1 MPNHLL
7 RKFIAFTIIWLL
19 FALLFV
25 GITLSITWRLEDRG
39 MAINEAGSLRKQS
52 YLMVALVQAGDSK
65 NLPKAINEFESKMQ
79 DLARLKHGSL
89 GSEIQNQYLQQLNT
103 VQAGFVSFKT
113 QILAAQNDSSVPPDL
128 LLETQAF
135 VNNINELVKS
145 IEYENTR
152 SIQNMRKAQFLL
164 MFMMVIT
171 ALMALLL
178 LNQFLIKPML
188 GLQEGI
194 SRLKEQLFDTQTH
207 SVSGPER
214 YDVGS
219 EFNRITAHL
228 QADNQAISTQLHRK
242 EEVIYQMNQRVVA
255 FSGIS
260 QDLVLATLNQQWI
273 EQWLMQVLSGLS
285 QTSGSVR
292 ILAMDGSG
300 MRWVSHVNIG
310 EELKEDASY
319 FQRLYQQ
326 SPHANPSNEAKSD
339 ELNYRIVEVDSNEE
353 KVFPIQYQQT
363 VHGWLTL
370 FPAVGTAICQQEEWL
385 INNACVQLAMK
396 LEIEA

>member
-65 NLPKAINEFESKMQ
+65 NLPKAINEFELKMQ

-113 QILAAQNDSSVPPDL
+113 QILAAQDDRSVPPDL

-178 LNQFLIKPML
+178 LNQFLIKPMI

-194 SRLKEQLFDTQTH
+194 SRLKEQVFDTQTH
-207 SVSGPER
+207 SASEPER
-214 YDVGS
+214 YDLGS

-228 QADNQAISTQLHRK
+228 QADN
-242 EEVIYQMNQRVVA
+242 
-255 FSGIS
+255 
-260 QDLVLATLNQQWI
+260 
-273 EQWLMQVLSGLS
+273 
-285 QTSGSVR
+285 
-292 ILAMDGSG
+292 
-300 MRWVSHVNIG
+300 
-310 EELKEDASY
+310 
-319 FQRLYQQ
+319 
-326 SPHANPSNEAKSD
+326 
-339 ELNYRIVEVDSNEE
+339 
-353 KVFPIQYQQT
+353 
-363 VHGWLTL
+363 
-370 FPAVGTAICQQEEWL
+370 
-385 INNACVQLAMK
+385 
-396 LEIEA
+396 